1 MLNKHLNKLT
11 QIYFI
16 DYKVSCSFYNLTV
29 IKMKVTKGNIVKID
43 YTGKL
48 EDGTVFDS
56 SKNHDKPLE
65 FEVGSG
71 HIIEGFDK
79 AMIGMIKGDE
89 KEITLKPAEAYG
101 EMNPDLLKKIPKEQ
115 FPKDAQLTVGMMLEM
130 NSPDGMKIPV
140 IVSEV
145 GDKEITID
153 LNHPMAGKTLTFNV
167 KLLSVRK
174 QTKKE
179 IEDSKKKGTD
189 CSSECNSC
197 SGC

>member
-16 DYKVSCSFYNLTV
+16 DCKMNYSFYNLTV

-56 SKNHDKPLE
+56 SKSHDKPLE

-79 AMIGMIKGDE
+79 AMIGMMKEDE

-101 EMNPDLLKKIPKEQ
+101 EINPDLLKKIPKEQ
-115 FPKDAQLTVGMMLEM
+115 FPKDAEITVGMMLEM

-140 IVSEV
+140 IVSEI

-153 LNHPMAGKTLTFNV
+153 LNHPMAGKTLIFNI

-179 IEDSKKKGTD
+179 IEDAKKKGTD
-189 CSSECNSC
+189 CSSGCSSC

>member
-1 MLNKHLNKLT
+1 MS
-11 QIYFI
+11 Y
-16 DYKVSCSFYNLTV
+16 SFYNLTV
-29 IKMKVTKGNIVKID
+29 IKMKANKGNIVKIE

-79 AMIGMIKGDE
+79 AIVGMEKGDE

-101 EMNPDLLKKIPKEQ
+101 EINTELFKKIPKEQ
-115 FPKDAQLTVGMMLEM
+115 FPKDAKLSVGMMLEM
-130 NSPDGMKIPV
+130 SSPDGLKIPV
-140 IVSEV
+140 IIKEI

-153 LNHPMAGKTLTFNV
+153 LNHPMAGKTLIFNV
-167 KLLSVRK
+167 KVLSVRK

-179 IEDSKKKGTD
+179 IEESKKKGSD
-189 CSSECNSC
+189 CSSECSSC